1 MLFSCRKK
9 NDLKVITLALVF
21 TLLIFSSIL
30 ISNTL
35 TQREIKTNDSEVI
48 LKIGSNLEGD
58 SWDTKK
64 LKEKNKSYDKINKNE
79 HQLVF
84 TFEKRKGKP
93 VTLVG
98 RFYMSDKE
106 KKDIL
111 KLLKKKLA
119 CGGAVKDE
127 WIELQ
132 GEVKDK
138 IKDILLKDGWKFK

>member
-1 MLFSCRKK
+1 M
-9 NDLKVITLALVF
+9 F
-21 TLLIFSSIL
+21 TM
-30 ISNTL
+30 
-35 TQREIKTNDSEVI
+35 
-48 LKIGSNLEGD
+48 GSNLNGD
-58 SWDTKK
+58 SWETSK
-64 LKEKNKSYDKINKNE
+64 LKAKQKSFEKISKHE

-84 TFEKRKGKP
+84 TFEKRKAKP

-127 WIELQ
+127 WLELQ
-132 GEVKDK
+132 GDVKDK
-138 IKDILLKDGWKFK
+138 IITVLEADGWKFKKK